1 MILDRTRT
9 LVLGDEAATAAL
21 GAAVGRALKRH
32 EAVLLS
38 GPLGAG
44 KSALARG
51 LVRALAGAVEE
62 VPSPTFTL
70 VQHYETPVPL
80 AHFDLYRLED
90 AAEALEIGLEEALD
104 HGAAAVEWPERL
116 NTAEWARLAPDR
128 LSIELA
134 HAGDARRARLTPCGA
149 WKGRRLDVAT

>member
-1 MILDRTRT
+1 MILKGPCELRLT
-9 LVLGDEAATAAL
+9 DEAATAAL
-21 GAAVGRALKRH
+21 GAAVGRVILAH

-44 KSALARG
+44 KSVLARG
-51 LVRALAGAVEE
+51 LVRALTGPGEE

-70 VQHYETPVPL
+70 VQQYEAAVPL

-104 HGAAAVEWPERL
+104 HGAAVVEWPERL
-116 NTAEWARLAPDR
+116 DQAEWARLAPDH
-128 LSIELA
+128 LAIDLA
-134 HAGDARRARLTPCGA
+134 HEGEARRARLTPHGS
-149 WKGRRLDVAT
+149 WKGRRLDVSA